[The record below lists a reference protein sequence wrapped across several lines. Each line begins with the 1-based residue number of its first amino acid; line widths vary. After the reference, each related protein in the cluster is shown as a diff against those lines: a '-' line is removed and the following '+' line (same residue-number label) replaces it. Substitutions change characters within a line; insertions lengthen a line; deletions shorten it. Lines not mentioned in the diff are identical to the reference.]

1 MRRSLLDEA
10 VQDPAG
16 GRGLLYVGG
25 VTQAIVAWSG
35 GDPTLFREIFER
47 DKGPGG
53 AGDRG
58 AAARRIVPCGAGGAG
73 DGESGLW

>member
-1 MRRSLLDEA
+1 VLRSLLDEA

-16 GRGLLYVGG
+16 GRGLLYVGD
-25 VTQAIVAWSG
+25 VTQGIFGWRG
-35 GDPTLFREIFER
+35 GAPTLSREIFER
-47 DKGPGG
+47 DKGTGG

-58 AAARRIVPCGAGGAG
+58 ATARRIVLGGAGGAG